1 MNIKERKLNLI
12 QSLLTLED
20 EKSISFLE
28 AYFQFSLEEMSQ
40 QELINRA
47 KKSME
52 EISADKITSQEDL
65 EAESKL
71 W

>member
-40 QELINRA
+40 QELVNRA
-47 KKSME
+47 KKSIE
-52 EISADKITSQEDL
+52 EISANKITSQEDL

>member
-28 AYFQFSLEEMSQ
+28 AYFQFSLEEMSL

-52 EISADKITSQEDL
+52 EISAGKITSQEDL

>member
-52 EISADKITSQEDL
+52 EISASKITSQEDL